1 MKRKLFMIFLALAV
15 VLGSNGLTRALQVPV
30 VDAATFDDL
39 NQNQIVEAMGAG
51 WNLGNAMEATIDGIP
66 SETAWGNPVITQNMI
81 QAVADAGFKSIR
93 IPVSYLNYIGSAPN
107 YTINQAW
114 LNRVKQVVDY
124 AINSGLYV
132 IINVHGDGFHTVTGG
147 WILPGN
153 SDQTTI
159 KMKFEK
165 VWKQIATTF
174 ADYDEHLIFE
184 SMNEVGADANYDD
197 NLVKAYYKNINAYNQ
212 IFVDTVRSTGG
223 NNAKR
228 WLLIPGWNTTI
239 YTMIGNYGFTVPTDS
254 KSTASG
260 KRIMISAH
268 YYSPWEFCGDESYN
282 VTQWGNNANPGKAAS
297 WGGEDF
303 LVSELQSMYNA
314 FVAKGYPVVIGE
326 YGSVDKSQ
334 GDATNTSYRAYFAK
348 RFSQV
353 SKQYG
358 IVPVIWDN
366 GYNGNYGFGLFNRNN
381 SSITQPAII
390 NAIMEVYGSPSTTP
404 TVTPLPTI
412 SPTPTVI
419 PTVTPT
425 ATPTVTPIPTTSSL
439 DVKFIG
445 STSSSASSIV
455 GKYKLT
461 NNGNSS
467 IALSTV
473 TLRYYFTKDGSQGQA
488 FFCDWSHIGN
498 QNVTGSFVTLNAAK
512 QNADTYL
519 QIGFT
524 SGAGNLAPGESIEV
538 HTRFSKSD
546 WSNYDLTND
555 YSYKSS
561 GTSYEAWNKVTAY
574 VSGSLAYGIEP

>member
-1 MKRKLFMIFLALAV
+1 MKRKLFMIFLAVAV

-30 VDAATFDDL
+30 VDAATFEDL

-51 WNLGNAMEATIDGIP
+51 WNLGNALEATIDGIP
-66 SETAWGNPVITQNMI
+66 SETAWGNPVITQNMV
-81 QAVADAGFKSIR
+81 QAIAYAGFKSIR

-124 AINSGLYV
+124 AIKSGLYV
-132 IINVHGDGFHTVTGG
+132 IINIHGDGFHTVTGG

-159 KMKFEK
+159 KTKFEK
-165 VWKQIATTF
+165 VWQQIATTF

-239 YTMIGNYGFTVPTDS
+239 YTMVGNYGFTIPTDS

-268 YYSPWEFCGDESYN
+268 YYSPWEFCGDQNYN
-282 VTQWGNNANPGKAAS
+282 ATQWGNNANPSKAAS

-303 LVSELQSMYNA
+303 LVSELQSMYNT
-314 FVAKGYPVVIGE
+314 FVSKGYPVVIGE

-334 GDATNTSYRAYFAK
+334 GDAANTSYRAYFAK

-381 SSITQPAII
+381 VSITQPAII

-404 TVTPLPTI
+404 TVTPLPTT

-419 PTVTPT
+419 PTITPIV
-425 ATPTVTPIPTTSSL
+425 TPTVTPTPTTSSL

-445 STSSSASSIV
+445 SASASASSIV

-467 IALSTV
+467 IALSAV
-473 TLRYYFTKDGSQGQA
+473 TLRYYFTKDGSQEQA

-498 QNVTGSFVTLNAAK
+498 QNVTGSFVTLNTAK

-524 SGAGNLAPGESIEV
+524 SGAGSLAPGESIEV

-561 GTSYEAWNKVTAY
+561 GTSYEGWNKVTAY